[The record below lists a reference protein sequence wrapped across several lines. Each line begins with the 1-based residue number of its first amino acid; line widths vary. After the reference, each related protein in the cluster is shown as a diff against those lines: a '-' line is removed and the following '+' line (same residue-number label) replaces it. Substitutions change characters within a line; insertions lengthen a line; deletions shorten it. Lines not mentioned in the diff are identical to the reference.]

1 MVAAGP
7 GEPLTA
13 EGVERL
19 AQENAVVDKPVKK
32 AKGFK
37 NIPSLDAIT
46 ARYARARTLSVDGTA
61 VPPEAE
67 PIEDPQTP
75 GVMTKPAEHP
85 LQHSWCAPPFL
96 FFKKIT

>member
-1 MVAAGP
+1 M
-7 GEPLTA
+7 E
-13 EGVERL
+13 
-19 AQENAVVDKPVKK
+19 KPVKM

-46 ARYARARTLSVDGTA
+46 TRYARARTLSVDGTA

-75 GVMTKPAEHP
+75 GVITKSAGHLLCYVLVERSARLELDGYDSVVWHVV
-85 LQHSWCAPPFL
+85 LEASASD
-96 FFKKIT
+96 TR

>member
-1 MVAAGP
+1 M
-7 GEPLTA
+7 EKL
-13 EGVERL
+13 
-19 AQENAVVDKPVKK
+19 VKM

-46 ARYARARTLSVDGTA
+46 THYVRGHTLSVDGTA

-75 GVMTKPAEHP
+75 GVITKSAGHL
-85 LQHSWCAPPFL
+85 LQHSWCAPAFL
-96 FFKKIT
+96 FFYKHS